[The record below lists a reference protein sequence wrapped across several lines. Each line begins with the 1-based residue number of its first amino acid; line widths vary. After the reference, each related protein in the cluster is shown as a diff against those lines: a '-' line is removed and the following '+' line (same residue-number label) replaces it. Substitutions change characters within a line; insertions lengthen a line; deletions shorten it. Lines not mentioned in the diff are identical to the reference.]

1 MPSLLSNLKSAR
13 EWVTPTLKSSAFL
26 TRGVL
31 TPEEFVDAGDELV
44 FKCPT
49 WTWEAGDP
57 SKRKKHLPAD
67 KQYLMTR
74 NVPCTARVSSLENVV
89 AVSNR
94 EAGGGGDDDDDD
106 GERRVS
112 SLENVVAVSNREAGG
127 GGDDDDDD
135 GDWLVSHIL
144 TAEEQRKREEKALEE
159 EFDILDGEGEVVE
172 KLGQVSISGEQGKSS
187 EKKDAAG
194 ATAAAD
200 GEDDDEYADMADFE
214 DDDVMADEAAVT
226 AAPSVPSTTDAANE
240 NENILKVRSYDISI
254 TYDKY
259 YQTPR
264 VWLMGYAD
272 DGSNRPLTGDEMM
285 QDVIS
290 DYAHRTVTVEN
301 HPHVSGPHAS
311 IHPCQHG
318 AVMKTIVKNL
328 TRDSSEKEEDGS
340 GGSDGPSVD
349 MYIFIFLKFVSS
361 MIPTINYDFT
371 MDVSAST
378 KK

>member
-1 MPSLLSNLKSAR
+1 MPSILSNLKSAR
-13 EWVTPTLKSSAFL
+13 EYITPTLKSTAFL
-26 TRGVL
+26 SRGVL
-31 TPEEFVDAGDELV
+31 TPEEFVAAGDELV

-57 SKRKKHLPAD
+57 SKRKKHLPKD
-67 KQYLMTR
+67 KQYLITR

-89 AVSNR
+89 AVNND
-94 EAGGGGDDDDDD
+94 EPGGCDGHDD
-106 GERRVS
+106 S
-112 SLENVVAVSNREAGG
+112 
-127 GGDDDDDD
+127 
-135 GDWLVSHIL
+135 DWLVSQVL
-144 TAEEQRKREEKALEE
+144 TAEEQQRRAEKALED
-159 EFDILDGEGEVVE
+159 EFDILDDEGETVVKNTDGGVE
-172 KLGQVSISGEQGKSS
+172 KDVAKLSISDGQDATKN
-187 EKKDAAG
+187 KKD
-194 ATAAAD
+194 D
-200 GEDDDEYADMADFE
+200 DEEEDDEYADMADFE
-214 DDDVMADEAAVT
+214 DDNILEDEAAVT
-226 AAPSVPSTTDAANE
+226 TTTAQSSNNNNDSDNAN
-240 NENILKVRSYDISI
+240 IIRVRSYDLSI

-264 VWLMGYAD
+264 IWLMGYTD

-285 QDVIS
+285 NDVIS

-328 TRDSSEKEEDGS
+328 SKDSTE
-340 GGSDGPSVD
+340 GPSVE
-349 MYIFIFLKFVSS
+349 MYLFIFLKFVSS